1 MEVFQSAPL
10 TRGETIGGRSLAV
23 LVGISIHSPHTR
35 GDDLAVRDLQ
45 RGFDFNP
52 LPSHEGRLAARCVL
66 RVDAR
71 GISIHSPHTRGDIG
85 QRRHHR
91 HPLISI
97 HSHHAR
103 GDCRWTDT
111 GRTSLISIHSPHT
124 RGDQSMSKTCPS
136 RTYFNPLPSHE
147 GRQHKPPKI
156 HSDLRQLT
164 QQNHDTPLFGAL
176 QAPFCG
182 AEPDIRGAKPTGK
195 P

>member
-23 LVGISIHSPHTR
+23 LAGISIHSPHTR
-35 GDDLAVRDLQ
+35 GDYRRAFPCSVCRY
-45 RGFDFNP
+45 FNP

-97 HSHHAR
+97 HSPHAR

-124 RGDQSMSKTCPS
+124 RGDSISLQKSIRIYVSLHNKTMIHRFS
-136 RTYFNPLPSHE
+136 GLYKPL
-147 GRQHKPPKI
+147 
-156 HSDLRQLT
+156 
-164 QQNHDTPLFGAL
+164 
-176 QAPFCG
+176 FCG

>member
-23 LVGISIHSPHTR
+23 LAGISIHSPHTR
-35 GDDLAVRDLQ
+35 GDYRRAFPCSVCRY
-45 RGFDFNP
+45 FNP

-97 HSHHAR
+97 HSPHAR

-124 RGDQSMSKTCPS
+124 RGDHGVRFYPDDDWN
-136 RTYFNPLPSHE
+136 FNPLPSHE
-147 GRQHKPPKI
+147 GRRDFVARMAAVPPFQ
-156 HSDLRQLT
+156 S
-164 QQNHDTPLFGAL
+164 TPLMRGETRRFPL
-176 QAPFCG
+176 QAL
-182 AEPDIRGAKPTGK
+182 
-195 P
+195 